1 MKLVLVFNHIR
12 DIRKYKFLNHEE
24 IKENEGELNF
34 EIDIVI
40 EVEPAL
46 GIAAKSPQ
54 HVKRSATAR
63 TCSE

>member
-1 MKLVLVFNHIR
+1 MQGKLSS
-12 DIRKYKFLNHEE
+12 
-24 IKENEGELNF
+24 IKLYIHFEKQNWNDEQRSLNF
-34 EIDIVI
+34 EIAI

-63 TCSE
+63 TCSQ

>member
-1 MKLVLVFNHIR
+1 M
-12 DIRKYKFLNHEE
+12 NHEE